1 MERRFFFFKG
11 YWAFTDK
18 KTGESSLGD
27 YQSKTESKNPK
38 TTAATGNSHFCLK
51 SPNHRLLPWPME
63 EHLSPLDLGCHLSTS
78 HPPSMLPPRAYRWH
92 HCQTLLLSGTGPG
105 HTLMLSR
112 RPPLGTGCNC
122 PPCHHFSQMRIRT
135 VSSPLHQLP
144 TQIWAEVCVRGG
156 NFRSYAHYSSCK
168 DHWKWDN
175 LTYPAV

>member
-1 MERRFFFFKG
+1 
-11 YWAFTDK
+11 
-18 KTGESSLGD
+18 
-27 YQSKTESKNPK
+27 
-38 TTAATGNSHFCLK
+38 
-51 SPNHRLLPWPME
+51 ME

-122 PPCHHFSQMRIRT
+122 PPYHHFSQMRIRT

-168 DHWKWDN
+168 DGPLEMRQSDISSCIIGRSFCLIMWEISRYWKGSRDCR
-175 LTYPAV
+175 